1 MNKSLIDYQRGKPL
15 EFLILIILYCVGAS
29 SIPNIKIADFF
40 HLGQSFDMLF
50 FAILKALTVIFP
62 AYLLFALNEQK
73 VLKFNAKSFFKSS
86 LILFPFYLI
95 CLNNIPFVSVLGG
108 NSKFIINKN
117 FPVYCILCLAISV
130 FEEICFRGLVL
141 QNLENFKKINTLFK
155 KIVIG
160 SLIFS
165 ACHLVNA
172 FSFNVVY
179 LLMQLGYSFLI
190 GLICCFS
197 YYASKS
203 LYMPI
208 ILHFIFDFGGLMTDY
223 GVACGNIW
231 DKTSIITTVILSI
244 FTVIYGIFVF
254 IKFYKEKE
262 YESSDTKGE

>member
-1 MNKSLIDYQRGKPL
+1 MNENLINYQKEKPF
-15 EFLILIILYCVGAS
+15 EFLICIILYCVGAS

-50 FAILKALTVIFP
+50 FAILKAITVIFP
-62 AYLLFALNEQK
+62 VYLLFALNEQN
-73 VLKFNAKSFFKSS
+73 VLKFKAKLFLKSS
-86 LILFPFYLI
+86 LILFPFYLV
-95 CLNNIPFVSVLGG
+95 CLNNIPFVSVLSG
-108 NSKFIINKN
+108 NSKLILDKN
-117 FPVYCILCLAISV
+117 FLIYCVLCLTISV

-141 QNLENFKKINTLFK
+141 QNLENYKKINTPFK

-172 FSFNVVY
+172 FSFNAGY

-203 LYMPI
+203 LYMSI

-223 GVACGNIW
+223 GVVCGNIW
-231 DKTSIITTVILSI
+231 DKASILTTVFLSV
-244 FTVIYGIFVF
+244 FTLFYGIVVF
-254 IKFYKEKE
+254 IKVYKEKE
-262 YESSDTKGE
+262 NESSYTKGE

>member
-1 MNKSLIDYQRGKPL
+1 MNKNLIDYQREKPL
-15 EFLILIILYCVGAS
+15 EFLVCIILYCIGAS

-62 AYLLFALNEQK
+62 AYLLYALNEQK

-86 LILFPFYLI
+86 LILFPFYLV
-95 CLNNIPFVSVLGG
+95 CLNNIPFVSVASG
-108 NSKFIINKN
+108 NSKFIIGKN
-117 FPVYCILCLAISV
+117 FPVYCVLCLTISV

-141 QNLENFKKINTLFK
+141 QNLEKYKKTNTIFK

-172 FSFNVVY
+172 FSFNVGY

-190 GLICCFS
+190 GLVCCFS

-208 ILHFIFDFGGLMTDY
+208 ILHFIFDLGGLMTDY
-223 GVACGNIW
+223 SVVCGNIW
-231 DKTSIITTVILSI
+231 DKASVLTTVFLSV
-244 FTVIYGIFVF
+244 FTLIYGIIVF
-254 IKFYKEKE
+254 IKVYKEKE
-262 YESSDTKGE
+262 NESSDTKG